1 MLVAAKVV
9 EEEEEETNGR
19 MIYYRGIRRV
29 IIGRILKRAI
39 LMWRL
44 G

>member
-19 MIYYRGIRRV
+19 MIYYRGIRV

>member
-9 EEEEEETNGR
+9 EEEEETNGR
-19 MIYYRGIRRV
+19 MIYYRGI